1 MFLIYVLFLNLKIK
15 NDSYFCISFK
25 LTLFKK
31 KNSYFAKMSS
41 SSVQKAPL
49 EEMVKAMTDE
59 LIEQC
64 KQLKAER
71 DLYRSL
77 LQKAEENAASEK
89 KRLEAQ
95 IIELHRQNYALVDVN
110 ERLAN
115 LLHEESEEELVEL
128 P

>member
-1 MFLIYVLFLNLKIK
+1 
-15 NDSYFCISFK
+15 
-25 LTLFKK
+25 
-31 KNSYFAKMSS
+31 
-41 SSVQKAPL
+41 
-49 EEMVKAMTDE
+49 MTDE

-89 KRLEAQ
+89 KRLETQ

-115 LLHEESEEELVEL
+115 LLEEKSEEELVEL